1 MALTG
6 MLRADI
12 VAKIGILKSAAENL
26 TQTNR
31 ANDRA
36 IRDETDENAN
46 RRVCLRFLE
55 EGSKLFSRYRRR
67 DEASMKTSAGAVERN
82 ELSAVL
88 FRWSAQQ
95 DSVTNN
101 SVR

>member
-1 MALTG
+1 MTLAG
-6 MLRADI
+6 ILRADI

-36 IRDETDENAN
+36 IRDETDEDAN
-46 RRVCLRFLE
+46 RRVCPRFLE

-82 ELSAVL
+82 ALSAIL
-88 FRWSAQQ
+88 FGWSAQQ